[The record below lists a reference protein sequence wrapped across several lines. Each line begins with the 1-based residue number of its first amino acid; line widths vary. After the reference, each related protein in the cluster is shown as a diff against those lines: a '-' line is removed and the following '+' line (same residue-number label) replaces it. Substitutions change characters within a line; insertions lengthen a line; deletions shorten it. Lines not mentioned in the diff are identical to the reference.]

1 MCRNGTTYINLI
13 NATSHCTLHPLG
25 GHHRPHHPR
34 LGTILALAMSILLV
48 LAIGGFLFFWLRI
61 RRKRQK
67 TDAQPEQ
74 TSATHQEKQ
83 WRMVVPDVRL
93 YKETELQVEVEYATP
108 LEECLDDGA
117 DDSLKQTHPLDWIHP
132 VFQLCYTTISFLIGI
147 AFGDSFR
154 ACRFNTRWNQRIR
167 WIEPFQFSYW
177 PTSFLVG
184 IALRIQKKN
193 SHAASA
199 EVNLSTLESF
209 LNIFLL

>member
-1 MCRNGTTYINLI
+1 VQLAEECDCYLRDRAGRIVSDDITEDVYNVTDALMCRNGTTYINLI

-117 DDSLKQTHPLDWIHP
+117 DDSLKQTHPLDWIHYNF
-132 VFQLCYTTISFLIGI
+132 VLDWDCFWGF
-147 AFGDSFR
+147 F
-154 ACRFNTRWNQRIR
+154 
-167 WIEPFQFSYW
+167 
-177 PTSFLVG
+177 
-184 IALRIQKKN
+184 
-193 SHAASA
+193 
-199 EVNLSTLESF
+199 
-209 LNIFLL
+209 